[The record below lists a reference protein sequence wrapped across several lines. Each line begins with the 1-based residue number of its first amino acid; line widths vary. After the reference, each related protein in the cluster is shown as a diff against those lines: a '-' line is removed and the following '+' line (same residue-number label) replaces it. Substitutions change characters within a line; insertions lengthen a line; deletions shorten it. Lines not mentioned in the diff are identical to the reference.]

1 MIDKEVIMLILM
13 PIIIFGIVKPY
24 LDKRREKK
32 DKEQLNERLRRGF

>member
-24 LDKRREKK
+24 LDKRQKK
-32 DKEQLNERLRRGF
+32 KEEELNNRIRRGF